1 MPDIGAENCIHPGA
15 ERVGP
20 PERGHGHSV
29 VGLTAEIEWLGIELD
44 PVFLAG
50 DVAGGVI
57 VENWDAAG
65 EFVHLAAGPAVA
77 PRQFGVDVVIA
88 VLVDEVLEERAVE
101 LFRVHIGSQL
111 PAAPLPMLDQI
122 GEELAAPADSTF
134 EEGEAQIREA
144 PRHPAEKQRLGD
156 GVPGG
161 GEVADVVEGE
171 VAGRIAQ
178 TEPAA
183 DGMESR
189 RDTEFAAFL
198 PNYVVVVSA
207 VETELIVGHGK
218 TSQRSIDT

>member
-1 MPDIGAENCIHPGA
+1 
-15 ERVGP
+15 
-20 PERGHGHSV
+20 
-29 VGLTAEIEWLGIELD
+29 

-77 PRQFGVDVVIA
+77 PRQLGGHVVIA
-88 VLVDEVLEERAVE
+88 VLVDEALEERAVE
-101 LFRVHIGSQL
+101 LFRVHIGNTL

-122 GEELAAPADSTF
+122 GEDLAPQAAPTF
-134 EEGEAQIREA
+134 EEGEADTGEA
-144 PRHPAEKQRLGD
+144 PRRPAEKQRLGD

-183 DGMESR
+183 DGVESR

-198 PNYVVVVSA
+198 PNYV
-207 VETELIVGHGK
+207 
-218 TSQRSIDT
+218 